1 MQPGTG
7 NMKKYHR
14 VLQLTRHKII
24 AFFSFSF
31 LNYRYAGVNI
41 LDYKIEYLFMQ
52 TM

>member
-14 VLQLTRHKII
+14 VLQLRRRKII
-24 AFFSFSF
+24 AFISFSF
-31 LNYRYAGVNI
+31 LNYRYVGVNI
-41 LDYKIEYLFMQ
+41 DYKIEYLFMQ

>member
-1 MQPGTG
+1 MQSGTG

-14 VLQLTRHKII
+14 VLQLTRHKIV
-24 AFFSFSF
+24 AFISFSF

-41 LDYKIEYLFMQ
+41 DYKIEYLFMQ

>member
-14 VLQLTRHKII
+14 VLQLRRHKII
-24 AFFSFSF
+24 VFISFSF
-31 LNYRYAGVNI
+31 LNSWYAGVNI
-41 LDYKIEYLFMQ
+41 DYKIEYLFMQ

>member
-14 VLQLTRHKII
+14 VLQLRRHKII
-24 AFFSFSF
+24 AFISFSF
-31 LNYRYAGVNI
+31 LNSWYAGVKI
-41 LDYKIEYLFMQ
+41 DYKIEYLSMQ